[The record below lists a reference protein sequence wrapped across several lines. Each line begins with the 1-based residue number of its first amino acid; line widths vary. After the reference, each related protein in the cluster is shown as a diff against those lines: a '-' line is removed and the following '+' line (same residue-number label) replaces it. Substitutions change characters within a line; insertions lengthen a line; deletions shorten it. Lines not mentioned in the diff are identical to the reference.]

1 MPLARIKVQLR
12 EPAMPTAPTPLS
24 QADDTPRDAAQTGEN
39 TCRTCAGR
47 GGLDDG
53 RPCPECGGTGR
64 VVETVG
70 DA

>member
-1 MPLARIKVQLR
+1 
-12 EPAMPTAPTPLS
+12 MPTAPTPPS
-24 QADDTPRDAAQTGEN
+24 QADDTSRDAAQTGEN

-47 GGLDDG
+47 GRLDDG

-70 DA
+70 DT